1 MAEPRDGEGTRQP
14 HCHLAPEKL
23 VKAAATLSPPN
34 SHLPGFAA
42 LTSLGSGVQ
51 ALTLTRESTMGFMR
65 RFLDE
70 APTMFLVHLNRE
82 QSMAQYEAVIAEHAT
97 GKCTESPTQDPLRDF
112 STYMSLAI
120 GAAIAPESSR
130 LESFSAA
137 LHVASISIFPLVI
150 KTCSSAAY
158 LHCLLYLIVYSTL
171 NSHGGSPW
179 YLLGLA
185 TSKCIS
191 SGLHRHS
198 TMDAS
203 LPELEVGSAKH
214 IFWSLYLLD
223 RYVTSPYS
231 STVLIGSNTDVS
243 HASWIAHSQFKTTIY
258 RSKYVTRSLQ

>member
-1 MAEPRDGEGTRQP
+1 MAEPRDGEGTREP

-23 VKAAATLSPPN
+23 VKAAATLSSPT

-42 LTSLGSGVQ
+42 LISLSSSAQ
-51 ALTLTRESTMGFMR
+51 PLTLTRESTVGFMH
-65 RFLDE
+65 RFLEE
-70 APTMFLVHLNRE
+70 APTLFLVHLNRD
-82 QSMAQYEAVIAEHAT
+82 QLMVQYESVIVEHANGRST
-97 GKCTESPTQDPLRDF
+97 GSATSHPLRDF
-112 STYMSLAI
+112 SVYMSLAI

-137 LHVASISIFPLVI
+137 LHAASIDIFPSVI

-171 NSHGGSPW
+171 NSHGGSTW

-191 SGLHRHS
+191 SGLHRNS
-198 TMDAS
+198 TMGDG
-203 LPELEVGSAKH
+203 LPELAMDSAKN

-223 RYVTSPYS
+223 R
-231 STVLIGSNTDVS
+231 
-243 HASWIAHSQFKTTIY
+243 
-258 RSKYVTRSLQ
+258 